1 MRQITRPLWY
11 HNVQPQTSLAL
22 LKICELLSSSA
33 KRWPKINSTIWIKSP
48 EIMGKGRLAGY
59 LLTGH
64 ELSPQTLM
72 EALLGFN
79 TVWNPSHSFTQWI
92 NDANASLSSTK
103 KVVAFVN
110 PFTSKTYRYT
120 NVQTSLNCAKNL
132 FQGKTWKTK
141 IPGLHL
147 YCHRKIGTYQLSS
160 EQKTSSQWLPGPPLD
175 HNIQECTPQTTI
187 WYLVQHP
194 H

>member
-1 MRQITRPLWY
+1 MSCQLSCRFDITACLFTALPWIHISIKNIFPDWLSKTEEFQKWNYFTYSFYAPITRPLWY
-11 HNVQPQTSLAL
+11 YNVQRQTSLAL

-33 KRWPKINSTIWIKSP
+33 KRWPKINSTRWIKSP

-103 KVVAFVN
+103 K
-110 PFTSKTYRYT
+110 
-120 NVQTSLNCAKNL
+120 
-132 FQGKTWKTK
+132 
-141 IPGLHL
+141 
-147 YCHRKIGTYQLSS
+147 
-160 EQKTSSQWLPGPPLD
+160 
-175 HNIQECTPQTTI
+175 
-187 WYLVQHP
+187 
-194 H
+194 